1 MNSFKN
7 KQKKKDNK
15 KINELNKYSKNWIN
29 LEKEMNNIKEII
41 NISEVE
47 KMEKEKSL
55 IFTCFCLFFYLF
67 LYCIHF

>member
-29 LEKEMNNIKEII
+29 LEKEMYNIKEII

-47 KMEKEKSL
+47 KMEKEKPL
-55 IFTCFCLFFYLF
+55 IFTCFCLFFYFF